1 MSELYKTDGFFWA
14 YAKWHYV
21 QGLRELVLVGQ
32 NFLWFVAH
40 FFSFKLLLRTIFAPW
55 KRMGE
60 SYGEGFD
67 LGQFASAFIV
77 NSLMRIVGFVSRVV
91 VLLVGL
97 VAFFA
102 VLFFFL
108 GVFLVWLLA
117 PAVLMGSLLLAITF
131 FVV

>member
-14 YAKWHYV
+14 YAKWHYA
-21 QGLRELVLVGQ
+21 QGLRELVLVAQ
-32 NFLWFVAH
+32 NFLGFVAH
-40 FFSFKLLLRTIFAPW
+40 FFSFKLLLRTLFAPW

-60 SYGEGFD
+60 SYGDGFD
-67 LGQFASAFIV
+67 LGRFASAFIV

-91 VLLVGL
+91 VLGVGL
-97 VAFFA
+97 VAFLV
-102 VLFFFL
+102 VLAFFL

-117 PAVLMGSLLLAITF
+117 PAVLLGSLLLAITF